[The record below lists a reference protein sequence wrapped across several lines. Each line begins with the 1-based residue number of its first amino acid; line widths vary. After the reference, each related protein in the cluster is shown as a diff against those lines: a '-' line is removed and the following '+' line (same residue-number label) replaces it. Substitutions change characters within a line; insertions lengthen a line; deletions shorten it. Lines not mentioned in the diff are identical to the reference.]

1 MKKKGCLQVQVAVI
15 PAGSQN
21 ALACAL
27 GCKHI
32 NTAIFYALKG
42 FTVAADLIQVTLD
55 DTQVLASC
63 AIAWGVVSQIAED
76 AQRMRSLGTAVRTMQ
91 RYAISGAMTLLSP
104 MEDYRATLFLTDD
117 EGMTEV
123 VDGPFVLVMAT
134 NHPCP
139 SSLSDEILAPLAEI
153 SDGYIDVQVIKEAGR
168 VRLLQF
174 LSMMR
179 SGGQHVFESW
189 LEYSK
194 VKRLRIVSDRIMPI
208 NVDGEVYYSSFIEVQ
223 VLPRAAKFT
232 GVNHQISVI
241 DSTSSTLLSEIIRDS

>member
-1 MKKKGCLQVQVAVI
+1 
-15 PAGSQN
+15 
-21 ALACAL
+21 LAYAL

-42 FTVAADLIQVTLD
+42 YAVAADLIQVTLD

-63 AIAWGVVSQIAED
+63 AIAWRVVSQIAED
-76 AQRMRSLGTAVRTMQ
+76 ATKLRSLGTAVRTMQ
-91 RYAISGAMTLLSP
+91 RYAISGAMTLLAP
-104 MEDYRATLFLTDD
+104 LEDYRATLFLTDD

-139 SSLSDEILAPLAEI
+139 SSLSSEILAPLADIE
-153 SDGYIDVQVIKEAGR
+153 DGLIDVQVIKEAGR

-174 LSMMR
+174 LSKMR

-189 LEYSK
+189 LQYSK

-208 NVDGEVYYSSFIEVQ
+208 NVDGEVYYSSYIEAQ
-223 VLPRAAKFT
+223 AQPRVARFT
-232 GVNHQISVI
+232 GVNEQISVI
-241 DSTSSTLLSEIIRDS
+241 EPT